1 MSTFINSPKVNT
13 MSFFNNYD
21 EFIDLHIISVYIN
34 SRSTSLSLSLK
45 NVKINNI
52 FPMYNVS
59 HDDNNTSLI
68 FNKEIN
74 SNLSYDMRLT
84 LVKEELFNILNT
96 IKQYNPNVNNFGIV
110 YTHDGD
116 VCCYK
121 DTIDNII
128 NFL

>member
-1 MSTFINSPKVNT
+1 MSTFINSPIVNT

-116 VCCYK
+116 VCCDK